1 MRRYSYETDTAV
13 SADRLFRAKADI
25 QHWPDWD
32 SELEATALDAPLAA
46 GSPFMLKP
54 KGGPKVS
61 MRIEHVEAPRRF
73 VDLALLPLAKMR
85 TSTEFLPSGS
95 DTRIRA
101 PTSPVQG
108 ECPACVLL
116 VRRAGRSLRS
126 PARHVIIEVFGPL
139 AFLWDRVIARKLAA
153 DCEQQTRAFIV
164 AAERRP

>member
-13 SADRLFRAKADI
+13 SAEKLFRAKTDI
-25 QHWPDWD
+25 RHWPEWD
-32 SELEATALDAPLAA
+32 DELEATLLDAPLAA

-61 MRIEHVEAPRRF
+61 MRIEHMEAPRRF

-95 DTRIRA
+95 GTRIR
-101 PTSPVQG
+101 
-108 ECPACVLL
+108 
-116 VRRAGRSLRS
+116 
-126 PARHVIIEVFGPL
+126 VIIEVFGPL
-139 AFLWDRVIARKLAA
+139 AFFWDRVVARRLAA
-153 DCEQQTRAFIV
+153 DCEQQTQAFIA

>member
-13 SADRLFRAKADI
+13 SAEKLFRAKTDI
-25 QHWPDWD
+25 CHWPEWD

-61 MRIEHVEAPRRF
+61 MRIEEVDAPRRF

-85 TSTEFLPSGS
+85 TSTEFLPAANG
-95 DTRIRA
+95 TRIR
-101 PTSPVQG
+101 V
-108 ECPACVLL
+108 V
-116 VRRAGRSLRS
+116 
-126 PARHVIIEVFGPL
+126 IEVFGPL
-139 AFLWDRVIARKLAA
+139 AFFWDRVVARKLAA

-164 AAERRP
+164 AAERRT